1 MLVHYQCNTVAK
13 DTINTLSIQNIN
25 VGTLSMQYS
34 CKRHYQYKILMLVHY
49 QCNTVAKDTIN
60 TKY

>member
-13 DTINTLSIQNIN
+13 DTINTKLN